1 MNSGLLIVKEMME
14 KLPNSEKK
22 IAHYILEHPQDTVSM
37 TVTELGKKSGTSS
50 AAVIRMCKSLKL
62 KGFQDLKLRIAGDL
76 QRQQPVEERDINRNE
91 SIDSILQKV
100 TTISQQTIQETADL
114 LDVDQL
120 RKAVEVILN
129 SRNVH
134 LYGVGASSIATYD
147 AQQKFLR
154 INRNAFVVSDLHMAA
169 TTIANGTAEDTL
181 MAISFSGETNEV
193 IKSLQIAKDSGM
205 KTISLTKYGDST
217 VARLA
222 DINLFTSATKE
233 ANFRSGATSSRLAQ
247 LHVIDILFMCVAS
260 KTFDE
265 TIEYLDSTRQVIRS
279 LYE

>member
-1 MNSGLLIVKEMME
+1 MQIIE
-14 KLPNSEKK
+14 
-22 IAHYILEHPQDTVSM
+22 I
-37 TVTELGKKSGTSS
+37 
-50 AAVIRMCKSLKL
+50 

-154 INRNAFVVSDLHMAA
+154 INRNAFVFSDLHMAA